1 MSGSQNDTG
10 FSPQVDHLHTG
21 PWPQSQGAARW
32 HPTASRNRTGQS
44 RSSKLREVPQQS
56 PAWHPGLH
64 TLLRPPR
71 R

>member
-10 FSPQVDHLHTG
+10 FSPQVDLLHTG

-32 HPTASRNRTGQS
+32 HPTASRNRIGQS
-44 RSSKLREVPQQS
+44 HFSKLPEVLQQS
-56 PAWHPGLH
+56 PASHPCLY